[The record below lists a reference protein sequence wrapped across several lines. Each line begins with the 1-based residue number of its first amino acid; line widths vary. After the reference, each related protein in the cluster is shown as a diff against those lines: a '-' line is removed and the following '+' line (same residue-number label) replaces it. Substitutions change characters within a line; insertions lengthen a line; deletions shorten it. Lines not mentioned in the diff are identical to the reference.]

1 MSTSGVQTMFRFN
14 QTQSVDSF
22 GLDPEDNTSENQEH
36 QLYQTL
42 FQSLSQ
48 KPWKLLVGNEH
59 EAPAIQQVF
68 RDDQNWKHKRRLCS
82 ASRVV
87 WL

>member
-1 MSTSGVQTMFRFN
+1 MKALLTATIPRPLMSTSGAQTMFRFN

-48 KPWKLLVGNEH
+48 KP
-59 EAPAIQQVF
+59 
-68 RDDQNWKHKRRLCS
+68 
-82 ASRVV
+82 
-87 WL
+87 